1 MTHVRTHQ
9 QRRHIGITML
19 EVVVSTFLVGVLLVT
34 SLATLG
40 VATRAGTSSSR
51 RAQAVLL
58 ASDLIDEILLQGYL
72 EPDLTPTFGPE
83 GRRERTGIRA
93 AFDDVDD
100 YHDWTAAPPQAKHG
114 AVSKLSSTWTRKVTV
129 NHVDPHDLT
138 TVLTQTDDRGAK
150 RIRVIVNFDG
160 QKLIQMDAIQ
170 TRAWLDMIPRP
181 EDNHTTSNLP

>member
-34 SLATLG
+34 SLTTLG

-72 EPDLTPTFGPE
+72 EPDLTPNFGTE

-114 AVSKLSSTWTRKVTV
+114 
-129 NHVDPHDLT
+129 
-138 TVLTQTDDRGAK
+138 
-150 RIRVIVNFDG
+150 
-160 QKLIQMDAIQ
+160 
-170 TRAWLDMIPRP
+170 
-181 EDNHTTSNLP
+181 